1 MGNSWQWLCYGRPA
15 PGGLG
20 DTLHRAQPRC
30 RSTAREHGALLLLTA
45 GTGCYLP
52 LIYLYRKRLPL
63 KNRLLLDTV
72 RTWLDFSNLQGSG
85 L

>member
-1 MGNSWQWLCYGRPA
+1 MHGGGIAVAVLHQNSWQWLLSA
-15 PGGLG
+15 P
-20 DTLHRAQPRC
+20 
-30 RSTAREHGALLLLTA
+30 
-45 GTGCYLP
+45 YLP

-72 RTWLDFSNLQGSG
+72 RTWLDFSNLQGNG